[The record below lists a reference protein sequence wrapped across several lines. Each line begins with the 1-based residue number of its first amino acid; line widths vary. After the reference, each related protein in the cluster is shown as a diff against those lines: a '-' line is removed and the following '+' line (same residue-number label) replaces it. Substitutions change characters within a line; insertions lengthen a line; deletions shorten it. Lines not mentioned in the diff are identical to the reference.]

1 MIQRKYF
8 NPILILFFYPAQAG
22 SLPDANYDSAID
34 VIETS
39 NQTDY
44 DFFDANSITFG
55 SESDSDKSYIN
66 DEFYENDLPP
76 TTEPLYEM
84 SLTSFQMTEY
94 FYFDSN
100 LAESNG
106 TNPKTKSG
114 IQNKALRPAYTTW
127 SPHESKEEIV
137 EKVEVATIVTIVA
150 VGILLVV
157 AIIGAGYSISR
168 RPSGSEA
175 RSSTNREGL
184 SRGLSFPDDVHQEDQ
199 RLVGEDD
206 VFDNAPIQNQNK
218 VGATQKV

>member
-66 DEFYENDLPP
+66 DELDFYENDLPP

-84 SLTSFQMTEY
+84 TEY
-94 FYFDSN
+94 FNFDSN
-100 LAESNG
+100 LTESND